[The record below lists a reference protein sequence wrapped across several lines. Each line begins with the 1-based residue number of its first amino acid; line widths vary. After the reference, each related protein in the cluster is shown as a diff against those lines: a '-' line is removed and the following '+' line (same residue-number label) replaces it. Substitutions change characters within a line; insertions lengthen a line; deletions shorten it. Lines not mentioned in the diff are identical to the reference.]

1 VALPFDNVGNT
12 QLVRGAFQ
20 FDTGALKQARAI
32 VVQETRV
39 MTNEFKKIGGSIQSA
54 EKSVKGASGGI
65 GSHLRNISR
74 GLDDISR
81 KWAVASA
88 GAAAFA
94 VQGLRSADSIN
105 ALRIRFTGM
114 LGSQEKAEKLMGEIG
129 KRAREL
135 GQPMRAAQEAAAALL
150 PQLNNNVDALKTY
163 MALASR
169 LSTLNQGEGLQGAS
183 FAIREAIS
191 SGGTDLVSLAERF
204 NISKKQLREE
214 IQKAKDSGL
223 DETTAFATALDKV
236 LNKMGVTEQVAAEL
250 AGGFSNQLRVAMEE
264 VNLAAGE
271 MFGPLLKDIVPVIQG
286 FSTWLADLRQTNPEL
301 LRVAAAGTLI
311 VAAISPLSFVLS
323 RVISSFGLLK
333 TAGTAAFGA
342 IKTAAT
348 AGLGVLKDF
357 KNNVALKDAGLGTK
371 LGVGA
376 AAIGAGVVLGGQ
388 VTKGLA
394 DAGVQGGDFDRI
406 RKGEDPLAIAGERFK
421 QVIVILVAALI
432 EVGRGIAKAGA
443 FLFNAFDQVLNAIK
457 LGATYIKEG
466 FLRITSAF
474 GQVLIAIG
482 QLLAQI
488 PGQEQNGLLLA
499 GLETVRRTTFD
510 MTDLFLE
517 RDKLQKRLSEGFA
530 LPAETEASIDAAFD
544 QLGGSVIGGL
554 NDFFFPKA
562 DRAGEMIKQQ
572 LGRLGDDLVEGA
584 ESMFSD
590 DMIDAWGEFQDELK
604 KIEADAQKEREE
616 ELSKHEKDKTK
627 LEADQL
633 QKRTEAL
640 DDFNRKQAEG
650 QTKLGWDILDLQADF
665 EEKEK
670 EAERKF
676 RQEEKK
682 SRREHRLNL
691 LKAAA
696 ALDGRA
702 IYLEQQ
708 RFKDQQ
714 KEREKDAKQ
723 QKGQRQRELDKRIA
737 DLQLQFQRETELQ
750 NANFYGVELPR
761 LQAQQAEERTVF
773 EAAHQERLAQITA
786 QAAEQSAAA
795 ETAFIDTFNKILEQE
810 GAHQDMMLQTQR
822 EGQAAMEAELKAW
835 WENQAALIGTT
846 APKTNSNKNST
857 TSPGGS
863 FYGSNN
869 PYAPNT
875 PVTPVTPFPNLPS
888 SPNDQGFFPDLAGA
902 ASLAMTAANSVST
915 QSAAALNT
923 MNGGSRGGA
932 GLSIGTFAPQIVLG
946 DIGKRSDK
954 EVEELIDRGIMK
966 TLKKVA
972 KGGRS

>member
-163 MALASR
+163 MTLASR

-264 VNLAAGE
+264 VNMAAGE

-371 LGVGA
+371 LGVGT

-443 FLFNAFDQVLNAIK
+443 FLFNAFDQIINVIK
-457 LGATYIKEG
+457 LGASL
-466 FLRITSAF
+466 LRESWLKTIEAF
-474 GQVLIAIG
+474 GNVLAAIG
-482 QLLAQI
+482 DLLARI
-488 PGQEQNGLLLA
+488 PGQENNALRDIGAGIAADANTQITNLLI
-499 GLETVRRTTFD
+499 
-510 MTDLFLE
+510 E
-517 RDKLQKRLSEGFA
+517 RGQLIDRLREGFA
-530 LPAETEASIDAAFD
+530 LPQETTDSIDATFD
-544 QLGGSVIGGL
+544 QLGASVIGGL
-554 NDFFFPKA
+554 NNFFFPQA
-562 DRAGEMIKQQ
+562 DRAGELVKQQ
-572 LGRLGDDLVEGA
+572 FARLGDAVEDGA
-584 ESMFSD
+584 ESLFSED
-590 DMIDAWGEFQDELK
+590 LIDAWSEFQDELQ
-604 KIEADAQKEREE
+604 KIEDDARKERED
-616 ELSKHEKDKTK
+616 ELDKHEKEKTK
-627 LEADQL
+627 LEKEQ
-633 QKRTEAL
+633 QQRRTEAL
-640 DDFNRKQAEG
+640 EDFNRKQTER
-650 QTKLGWDILDLQADF
+650 QTKLGWDISDLQVEFDKR
-665 EEKEK
+665 EKE
-670 EAERKF
+670 ERKKF
-676 RQEEKK
+676 
-682 SRREHRLNL
+682 RREELKRNADHALTL
-691 LKAAA
+691 LQSAAR
-696 ALDGRA
+696 LDGRA

-708 RFKDQQ
+708 KYKQETQERQ
-714 KEREKDAKQ
+714 KEGERAKKDR
-723 QKGQRQRELDKRIA
+723 QRQLDERIA
-737 DLQLQFQRETELQ
+737 QMQLEFQRETDAQ

-795 ETAFIDTFNKILEQE
+795 NAAFIDTFNKILEQE
-810 GAHQDMMLQTQR
+810 GTHQDMMLQTQR

-835 WENQAALIGTT
+835 WTKQKTMVAGGKTTTTTTGTGT
-846 APKTNSNKNST
+846 
-857 TSPGGS
+857 GS
-863 FYGSNN
+863 SYGSNN
-869 PYAPNT
+869 PYT
-875 PVTPVTPFPNLPS
+875 PVTPVTPFPNLPT

-902 ASLAMTAANSVST
+902 ASLAMTAANSMST

-923 MNGGSRGGA
+923 VSGGGRGGA
-932 GLSIGTFAPQIVLG
+932 LAGLQIGTFAPQIVLG